1 MFRVNT
7 KNMKNEIVNKCNKV
21 VDLLLKTI
29 ENKCKKETD
38 EILAK

>member
-1 MFRVNT
+1 
-7 KNMKNEIVNKCNKV
+7 MKNEIANKSTKV

-29 ENKCKKETD
+29 EEKCKKETD